1 MIWPERIR
9 IDPVSSDPN
18 NRISAVPDDRKV
30 SKTSWPLYV
39 SRESVDKV
47 LREKDAEVKR
57 YQEEMMKMA
66 AWLDD
71 LLTNPNR

>member
-1 MIWPERIR
+1 MIWPGRIR

-39 SRESVDKV
+39 SWDSVQDI
-47 LREKDAEVKR
+47 LNEKNAEMLKM
-57 YQEEMMKMA
+57 QEEMMQLA
-66 AWLDD
+66 EIVYGNA
-71 LLTNPNR
+71 R

>member
-39 SRESVDKV
+39 SWDSVQDI
-47 LREKDAEVKR
+47 LNEKNAEMLKM
-57 YQEEMMKMA
+57 QEEMMQLA
-66 AWLDD
+66 EIVYGNA
-71 LLTNPNR
+71 R

>member
-39 SRESVDKV
+39 SWDSVQDI
-47 LREKDAEVKR
+47 LNEKNAEMLKM
-57 YQEEMMKMA
+57 QEEVMQLA
-66 AWLDD
+66 EIVYGNA
-71 LLTNPNR
+71 R